1 MAGRCFGCGRTGHFI
16 AQCFAKRHADDDR
29 APKRLKT
36 VRDGVYVLKY
46 PNGKLYVGKSSDIDA
61 RISEHSRRMGP
72 RYGTPKEVSPMT
84 PRIQGDFESWERNET
99 LAQMRTHGIDRVRGW
114 RYTSEKLSAKDI
126 ANVEAEICE
135 KEDLCRY
142 CGQKGHFQAQC
153 WKRKAQ
159 DEGDDECSD
168 DEVEESEYDDDD
180 EDDDDD
186 ADDCDDEENEDDYN

>member
-1 MAGRCFGCGRTGHFI
+1 
-16 AQCFAKRHADDDR
+16 
-29 APKRLKT
+29 
-36 VRDGVYVLKY
+36 
-46 PNGKLYVGKSSDIDA
+46 
-61 RISEHSRRMGP
+61 
-72 RYGTPKEVSPMT
+72 MT

-153 WKRKAQ
+153 WKRKA
-159 DEGDDECSD
+159 EGDDECS
-168 DEVEESEYDDDD
+168 DEVEESEYDDD
-180 EDDDDD
+180 ED
-186 ADDCDDEENEDDYN
+186 DDCDDEENEDDYD